1 MTHDLSLKTK
11 EIYIIRHGQ
20 TDFNVKQVVQGRG
33 VNSNLNDTGLQQAK
47 AFFDAYHPID
57 FDVIYTSKLKRT
69 HQTVAHFLNKSN
81 KHTQHEIRE
90 SIDEIDWGI
99 FEGVEHHPTLQ
110 KEYYD
115 IIKAWAGGDLTIKIE
130 GGESA
135 QDLADRLI
143 PFVEEIKNS
152 THKTILI
159 CTHGRTLRVLMCLL
173 LEKPIF
179 DMDEFD
185 HQNTCLY
192 HSQYDGKSFRLLKEN
207 DTTHLN
213 TNFIS
218 DEEKQSVK

>member
-1 MTHDLSLKTK
+1 MQRMDMNQKFSK

-33 VNSNLNDTGLQQAK
+33 VNSDLNDTGLQQAK

-69 HQTVAHFLNKSN
+69 HQTVAHFLSK
-81 KHTQHEIRE
+81 KIQHEIRE
-90 SIDEIDWGI
+90 NIDEIDWGI
-99 FEGVEHHPTLQ
+99 FEGVEHDPSLQ

-115 IIKAWAGGDLTIKIE
+115 IITGWANGDLTIKIE

-143 PFVEEIKNS
+143 PFVEEIKTS
-152 THKTILI
+152 PHKTILA

-173 LEKPIF
+173 LEKPISA
-179 DMDEFD
+179 MDEFN

-192 HSQYDGKSFRLLKEN
+192 KLNFDGEKFHLELEN
-207 DTTHLN
+207 NTKHL
-213 TNFIS
+213 
-218 DEEKQSVK
+218 Q

>member
-1 MTHDLSLKTK
+1 MTHPEVSTTK

-33 VNSNLNDTGLQQAK
+33 INSDLNDTGVQQAK
-47 AFFDAYHPID
+47 AFFDSYHPID

-69 HQTVAHFLNKSN
+69 HQTVAHFLNKN
-81 KHTQHEIRE
+81 ITHEIRE
-90 SIDEIDWGI
+90 NIDEIDWGI
-99 FEGVEHHPTLQ
+99 FEGVEHDPSLQ

-115 IIKAWAGGDLTIKIE
+115 IIDGWANGNLTIKIE

-152 THKTILI
+152 THKTILA

-173 LEKPIF
+173 LEKPISA
-179 DMDEFD
+179 MDDFD

-192 HSQYDGKSFRLLKEN
+192 HLKYDGVKFELIKEN
-207 DTTHLN
+207 DVEHL
-213 TNFIS
+213 
-218 DEEKQSVK
+218 QP

>member
-1 MTHDLSLKTK
+1 MSTETASKTK

-33 VNSNLNDTGLQQAK
+33 VNSDLNDTGLQQAK
-47 AFFDAYHPID
+47 AFFDSYHPID
-57 FDVIYTSKLKRT
+57 FDVVYTSKLKRT
-69 HQTVAHFLNKSN
+69 HQTVAHFLNKN
-81 KHTQHEIRE
+81 IQHEVRDN
-90 SIDEIDWGI
+90 IDEIDWGI
-99 FEGVEHHPTLQ
+99 FEGVEHDPSLQ

-115 IIKAWAGGDLTIKIE
+115 IISGWANGDLTIKIE

-143 PFVEEIKNS
+143 PFVEEIKTS
-152 THKTILI
+152 EHKTILA

-173 LEKPIF
+173 LEKPIS

-192 HSQYDGKSFRLLKEN
+192 HLKFDGNKFQMIKEN
-207 DTTHLN
+207 DVAHL
-213 TNFIS
+213 S
-218 DEEKQSVK
+218 